1 LYSVRLLK
9 AASKELEKLDRTVA
23 KRIVDRL
30 EWLSSNLDSTKLY
43 PLKGQ
48 LRRLYKLREGSHR
61 IIFEV
66 LQSEK
71 TIIVHAIGHRR
82 EIYKRR

>member
-9 AASKELEKLDRTVA
+9 TASKELEKLDRTVA
-23 KRIVDRL
+23 KRIIHRL
-30 EWLSSNLDSTKLY
+30 EWLSSNLDSTKLF
-43 PLKGQ
+43 PLKGD
-48 LRRLYKLREGSHR
+48 LSGLYMLREGSHR

-66 LQSEK
+66 LKSEN
-71 TIIVHAIGHRR
+71 TIIIHAVGHRR

>member
-1 LYSVRLLK
+1 LYTVRLLK
-9 AASKELEKLDRTVA
+9 TASKELEKLDRPIA
-23 KRIVDRL
+23 RRIVDRL
-30 EWLSSNLDSTKLY
+30 ELLSLNLDTTKLF
-43 PLKGQ
+43 PLKGD
-48 LRRLYKLREGSHR
+48 LSGLYKLREGSHR

-66 LQSEK
+66 LRSEN